1 MIIITLKLKDVNK
14 PFEDYPKAVER
25 WMGNKPF
32 CRRCGGL
39 FKKNGTYK
47 RSYSVHREIYFFQVQ
62 RILCKQCGK
71 SHALLPCN
79 LIPYSIIG
87 AIEREKV
94 LRKYGEK
101 AVIERIAEEIDV
113 APRTVSGWCRRF
125 SRQTRE
131 IIDWVSKHLAAHFSE
146 INWLKGALLE
156 GRDRVFW
163 VLKLL
168 DLFREYFFPE
178 FPHGS
183 LSLLNFLAYEFLI

>member
-1 MIIITLKLKDVNK
+1 MRQK
-14 PFEDYPKAVER
+14 P
-25 WMGNKPF
+25 
-32 CRRCGGL
+32 
-39 FKKNGTYK
+39 
-47 RSYSVHREIYFFQVQ
+47 RSPS
-62 RILCKQCGK
+62 
-71 SHALLPCN
+71 CN

-101 AVIERIAEEIDV
+101 SVIEKIAEEIDV

-178 FPHGS
+178 FPHGT
-183 LSLLNFLAYEFLI
+183 LSLLNFLGYEFLI